1 MKISLSKLML
11 SFLIVGWSALSL
23 CSCASEETT
32 RVPAKMSLENAD
44 EMGLSAITFSNR
56 SETKQV
62 SFTADGDWYIRIPKD
77 CDWLTVSPSTGTGNA
92 TVNFTTTVYDATS
105 PRTAKVA
112 FVCDNIEQKALL
124 QVTQL
129 QRFFLE
135 PTILSNVL
143 PKNGGETT
151 VNVSTNGTF
160 KCEIDAAGTEW
171 LSIVSQSDDKV
182 VLNAKP
188 IAETA
193 AKNKAE
199 ITFTC
204 IEDPGVSAVLDLSQK
219 NLAVSIDAKEVI
231 SDGHEAEGDLSV
243 NLLNVTNWTAE
254 SDQSWV
260 KVSKAGGKIHFVVEA
275 NPDSQD
281 RTALISAVC
290 ADSEEDKD
298 VKGVITLTQYAAA
311 DLMDF
316 KFGEDGTAEDI
327 SPLKNKVNSW
337 TKGAT
342 MNFYEDYA
350 AWGPSVT
357 RAQNKAFNKADYAFW
372 ECEYTAFEGR
382 LNNGYTIESVF
393 SIPSA
398 HTNVET
404 KAFGATQSGGFAL
417 MLGAPGEKTNAG
429 DGSKVTRDGSIEFI
443 QHGNGNWNFAVSHVQ
458 AVPGQLYHVFGVW
471 DKETIKC
478 YVDGELKAT
487 VGVTTLKH
495 KSGLHCMGV
504 AGNYNSET
512 KFNGSWNGTVV
523 VARLYDNPLT
533 AEQIKAKTALKGKI
547 QIVK

>member
-1 MKISLSKLML
+1 
-11 SFLIVGWSALSL
+11 
-23 CSCASEETT
+23 
-32 RVPAKMSLENAD
+32 
-44 EMGLSAITFSNR
+44 
-56 SETKQV
+56 
-62 SFTADGDWYIRIPKD
+62 
-77 CDWLTVSPSTGTGNA
+77 
-92 TVNFTTTVYDATS
+92 
-105 PRTAKVA
+105 
-112 FVCDNIEQKALL
+112 
-124 QVTQL
+124 
-129 QRFFLE
+129 
-135 PTILSNVL
+135 
-143 PKNGGETT
+143 
-151 VNVSTNGTF
+151 
-160 KCEIDAAGTEW
+160 
-171 LSIVSQSDDKV
+171 
-182 VLNAKP
+182 
-188 IAETA
+188 
-193 AKNKAE
+193 
-199 ITFTC
+199 
-204 IEDPGVSAVLDLSQK
+204 
-219 NLAVSIDAKEVI
+219 
-231 SDGHEAEGDLSV
+231 
-243 NLLNVTNWTAE
+243 
-254 SDQSWV
+254 
-260 KVSKAGGKIHFVVEA
+260 
-275 NPDSQD
+275 
-281 RTALISAVC
+281 
-290 ADSEEDKD
+290 
-298 VKGVITLTQYAAA
+298 
-311 DLMDF
+311 
-316 KFGEDGTAEDI
+316 
-327 SPLKNKVNSW
+327 
-337 TKGAT
+337 

-429 DGSKVTRDGSIEFI
+429 DKSKVTRDGSIEFI